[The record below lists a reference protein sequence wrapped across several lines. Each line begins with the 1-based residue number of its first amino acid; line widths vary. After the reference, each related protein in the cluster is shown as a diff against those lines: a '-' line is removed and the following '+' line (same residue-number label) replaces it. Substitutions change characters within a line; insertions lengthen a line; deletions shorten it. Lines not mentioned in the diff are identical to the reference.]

1 MLIDIH
7 HLTLYVN
14 NKFLILGI
22 LTSALLIATI
32 SQSSFTSLF
41 SKGSL
46 EDLVAMICHRN
57 DNTDCD
63 IADNSSV
70 IQGVITFPESNSARE
85 DGGNSRG
92 FDTPRKVIDN
102 VGNNIQTPICSDDW
116 YITGYYTPWEEEF
129 PNTNKSKVIVKGI
142 GERIYSTE
150 FLKEIKIEGD
160 GKTLEGFYI
169 KPSGNKI
176 YNKLSHSTDYLGK
189 KMSYDPVTVAVDPKI
204 IPFGSILTIP
214 TLPHPWN
221 QKTYI
226 ATDTGSFK
234 GKHIDVWTGE
244 GEQSK
249 EQTYKL
255 TGRDNL
261 VCIH

>member
-1 MLIDIH
+1 MI
-7 HLTLYVN
+7 

-22 LTSALLIATI
+22 LTSALVIATV
-32 SQSSFTSLF
+32 SQSSFTSLY
-41 SKGSL
+41 
-46 EDLVAMICHRN
+46 
-57 DNTDCD
+57 
-63 IADNSSV
+63 
-70 IQGVITFPESNSARE
+70 
-85 DGGNSRG
+85 
-92 FDTPRKVIDN
+92 
-102 VGNNIQTPICSDDW
+102 VGNDIQSPICSDDW

-129 PNTNKSKVIVKGI
+129 PNSNKSKVIVKGI

-150 FLKEIKIEGD
+150 FLKEVKIEGD
-160 GKTLEGFYI
+160 GKTLGGFYI
-169 KPSGNKI
+169 KPAGNNT

-189 KMSYDPVTVAVDPKI
+189 KMSYDPVTIAVDPKVI
-204 IPFGSILTIP
+204 LLGSILTIP

-249 EQTYKL
+249 EQTYKI

-261 VCIH
+261 VCLQ

>member
-1 MLIDIH
+1 
-7 HLTLYVN
+7 
-14 NKFLILGI
+14 
-22 LTSALLIATI
+22 
-32 SQSSFTSLF
+32 
-41 SKGSL
+41 
-46 EDLVAMICHRN
+46 MICHRN
-57 DNTDCD
+57 DHTDCD

-70 IQGVITFPESNSARE
+70 VQGVITFPESNSARE

-102 VGNNIQTPICSDDW
+102 VGNNIQTPICYDDW

-169 KPSGNKI
+169 KPSGNNT

-249 EQTYKL
+249 EQTYKI